1 MSKKLIIAVALLLV
15 AAFVLCACENKKY
28 TEVDKVQG
36 DDGEEIVIYED
47 EEGTKY
53 VENKD
58 GDKVPVTQ
66 SPDGFYDDL
75 NSLVENGKPSED
87 KKDDE
92 EEDPTDSGIVIGD
105 GTVEGN
111 GDASISWD
119 DIATVS

>member
-1 MSKKLIIAVALLLV
+1 MSKKLIVAVALLLV
-15 AAFVLCACENKKY
+15 AAVVLCACENKKY
-28 TEVDKVQG
+28 TEVDKIQS
-36 DDGEEIVIYED
+36 DDGKEIVIYED

-87 KKDDE
+87 KKDDK
-92 EEDPTDSGIVIGD
+92 EEDTTDGGIVIGD

-111 GDASISWD
+111 GDASISYD